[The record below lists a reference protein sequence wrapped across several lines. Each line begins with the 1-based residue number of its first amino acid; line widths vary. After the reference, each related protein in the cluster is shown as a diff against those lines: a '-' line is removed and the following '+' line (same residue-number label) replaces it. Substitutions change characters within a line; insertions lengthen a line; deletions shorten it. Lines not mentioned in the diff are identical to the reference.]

1 MKATPVTDDTVK
13 IIQTIINELNSIID
27 YENYSFV
34 DFESMLSD
42 LKEYDSKIHAI
53 SLDNVKKEFWEN
65 CEDYEK
71 IPALKKVFEVKF
83 KNLFKWRFKDLDNC
97 FENWKCLKLEI
108 DIFISNYESE
118 MQSVVPANI
127 KTQIRTLYRDLNRR
141 ISMLKDDI
149 REILNEFGEMTPDHL
164 QIREMTSYVG
174 SEFRIAKN
182 RKTDFIKII
191 SAMYDNRMFETED
204 GYLASSKQEL
214 MNEFGRIVNED
225 LSNYS
230 VLLSKSK
237 NPDKDIFLK
246 PFKDIE
252 KKAEEYYDKES

>member
-1 MKATPVTDDTVK
+1 
-13 IIQTIINELNSIID
+13 
-27 YENYSFV
+27 
-34 DFESMLSD
+34 MLSD
-42 LKEYDSKIHAI
+42 LKEFDLKIHAI
-53 SLDNVKKEFWEN
+53 ALDNIKNEFWEN

-83 KNLFKWRFKDLDNC
+83 KTLFNWRFKDLDDC

-108 DIFISNYESE
+108 DTFISSYESE
-118 MQSVVPANI
+118 MYSVIPANV

-164 QIREMTSYVG
+164 LSKEMNLSAG
-174 SEFRIAKN
+174 SKYRIAKN
-182 RKTDFIKII
+182 KKTDFIKIL
-191 SAMYDNRMFETED
+191 SAMYDARIFETED
-204 GYLASSKQEL
+204 GYLVSSKQEL
-214 MNEFGRIVNED
+214 MNEFGSILGED

-237 NPDKDIFLK
+237 EPERDVFLK
-246 PFKDIE
+246 PFDTIRS
-252 KKAEEYYDKES
+252 KAEEYYNKELNK